1 MKTYYIESLGCP
13 KNLVD
18 SEIFAKLTEDNGYM
32 AVDKP
37 EEAELIIVN
46 TCGFILD
53 AKEEAIDTIMEMNLY
68 RESGKLKKLIATG
81 CFIGRYFD
89 ELREE
94 LTEVDHLI
102 NLKDFRSFNKIF
114 TDGEPELKRKLLT
127 PTHYAYL
134 RISDGCDNLCT
145 YCAIPLIRGKLIS
158 EPLEKVIEEAEY
170 LAKEGVKELIV
181 TAQDVTQYGI
191 DLYDERKL
199 PELLKKLEA
208 IEGFQWIRLLY
219 MHPAHITDELIRVI
233 AESSKVLPYFDIPLQ
248 HSASSILKVM
258 NRKITASAQRDVLLK
273 IKKAIP
279 DAVIRTTFISGFPGE
294 TDSDHQQLLAFIQEM
309 KFGRLGVFTYSP
321 EESTPAAKLKGKVPT
336 KTAIARKDEIM
347 MIQQAISEE
356 FMASFIGKEI
366 PVIID
371 KESEEDGILYEGR
384 TKYDAPEIDGAVF
397 IVSGN
402 AEVGEIVTVRIIDS
416 WEYDLVGEIVYLR

>member
-18 SEIFAKLTEDNGYM
+18 SEVFAWLTEKSGYHQ
-32 AVDKP
+32 VEKP

-81 CFIGRYFD
+81 CFVGRYFE
-89 ELREE
+89 ELKDE

-102 NLKDFRSFNKIF
+102 NLKDFRSFNAIF
-114 TDGEPELKRKLLT
+114 SKEEPELGRKLLS
-127 PTHYAYL
+127 PGHYAYL
-134 RISDGCDNLCT
+134 RISDGCDNCCT
-145 YCAIPLIRGKLIS
+145 YCAIPLIRGKLKS
-158 EPLEKVIEEAEY
+158 EPLEKIIEEAEF

-181 TAQDVTQYGI
+181 TAQDVTQYGV
-191 DLYDERKL
+191 DLYGERKL

-208 IEGFQWIRLLY
+208 IEGFAWIRLLY
-219 MHPAHITDELIRVI
+219 MHPAHITDELIETI
-233 AESSKVLPYFDIPLQ
+233 ANSDKILSYFDIPLQ
-248 HSASSILKVM
+248 HGSSSILRAM
-258 NRKITASAQRDVLLK
+258 NRKINASQQRDILLK
-273 IKKAIP
+273 IKKTIP
-279 DAVIRTTFISGFPGE
+279 DAIIRTTLITGFPGE
-294 TDSDHQQLLAFIQEM
+294 TEADHLEMLEFIKEI

-321 EESTPAAKLKGKVPT
+321 EENTPAARMKGKVPT
-336 KTAIARKDEIM
+336 KTAVARKDEIM

-371 KESEEDGILYEGR
+371 KESDEERILFEGR
-384 TKYDAPEIDGAVF
+384 SQFDAPEIDGSVF

-402 AEVGEIVTVRIIDS
+402 AEVGEIVTVKIIDS
-416 WEYDLVGEIVYLR
+416 WEYDLVGEIVYKR